1 MRNRISLPLIVNAA
15 LFFVASLVIIFVTWN
30 YSWQFFVACVFY
42 LLAGLCACYSVTKWQ
57 KQPKGNFP
65 IKVALLFISYSFWG
79 IAATVA
85 FWIGSLTNLPI
96 KLFLLFELL
105 PFACFV
111 GLVAIM
117 QAILQ
122 KGNDDDAW
130 IKLRDS
136 QLSEIMARLTV
147 VQSKIQMLPL
157 LIVEKTNYRMTE
169 LLEAVKYSDILSQ
182 HYDEGMIQLLYNG
195 ITSIELEVDA
205 LLDVQPDNL
214 GRLEELISQLLV
226 TVKNNNEACKASK
239 R

>member
-1 MRNRISLPLIVNAA
+1 MRNRIRLPLIVNAA
-15 LFFVASLVIIFVTWN
+15 LFFVASLLIIFVTWN
-30 YSWQFFVACVFY
+30 YSWQFFVACGFY
-42 LLAGLCACYSVTKWQ
+42 LLAGLCTCYSVTKWQ

-65 IKVALLFISYSFWG
+65 IKVALLFISYLFWG
-79 IAATVA
+79 ITATVA

-96 KLFLLFELL
+96 KLFLLFEVL
-105 PFACFV
+105 PLACFV

-117 QAILQ
+117 QAILL
-122 KGNDDDAW
+122 KGNDDDTW

-136 QLSEIMARLTV
+136 QLSEIMARLAI

-182 HYDEGMIQLLYNG
+182 NYDEGMIQLLYNG

-205 LLDVQPDNL
+205 LLDVQPDDL

-226 TVKNNNEACKASK
+226 TVKNNNEVCKASK

>member
-1 MRNRISLPLIVNAA
+1 MRNRIRLPLIVNAA
-15 LFFVASLVIIFVTWN
+15 LFFVASLLIIFVTWN
-30 YSWQFFVACVFY
+30 YSWQFFVACGFY
-42 LLAGLCACYSVTKWQ
+42 LLAGLCTCYSVTKWQ

-65 IKVALLFISYSFWG
+65 IKVALLFISYLFWG
-79 IAATVA
+79 ITATVA

-96 KLFLLFELL
+96 KLFLLFEVL
-105 PFACFV
+105 PLACFV

-117 QAILQ
+117 QAILL
-122 KGNDDDAW
+122 KGNDDDTW

-136 QLSEIMARLTV
+136 QLSEIMARLAI

-182 HYDEGMIQLLYNG
+182 NYDEGMIQLLYNG

-205 LLDVQPDNL
+205 LLDVQPDDL

>member
-30 YSWQFFVACVFY
+30 YSWQFFVACGFY
-42 LLAGLCACYSVTKWQ
+42 LLAGLCTCYSVTKWQ

-65 IKVALLFISYSFWG
+65 IKVVLLFISYLFWG
-79 IAATVA
+79 ISAAVA

-105 PFACFV
+105 PLACFV

-117 QAILQ
+117 QAILL
-122 KGNDDDAW
+122 KGNDDDTR

-136 QLSEIMARLTV
+136 QLSEIMARLAI

-205 LLDVQPDNL
+205 LLDVQPDDL

-226 TVKNNNEACKASK
+226 TVKNNNEVCKASK

>member
-30 YSWQFFVACVFY
+30 YSWQFFVACGFY
-42 LLAGLCACYSVTKWQ
+42 LLAGLCTCYSVTKWQ

-65 IKVALLFISYSFWG
+65 IKVALLFISYLFWG
-79 IAATVA
+79 ITATVA

-96 KLFLLFELL
+96 KLFLLFEVL
-105 PFACFV
+105 PLACFV

-117 QAILQ
+117 QAILL
-122 KGNDDDAW
+122 KGNDDDTW

-136 QLSEIMARLTV
+136 QLSEIMARLAI
-147 VQSKIQMLPL
+147 VQSKIQTLPL

-205 LLDVQPDNL
+205 LLDVQPDDL

-226 TVKNNNEACKASK
+226 TVKNNNEVCKASK